1 MSSPKQQADQAPQT
15 QRCLRNWKP
24 ETVGFCAALASA
36 VCYTISL
43 SFMRGLTN
51 YDVSPLWSLGLKE
64 LVSVSCVAPAI
75 IVMALR
81 GKYRFRWSA
90 FWALVAAG
98 LSCEIVGAIPHLLA
112 YAAIGLALA
121 TPLIQAAQ
129 LIFSSIVG
137 AVWLKE
143 RVTKSKIVALV
154 LLVVAVFLL
163 GGNGSGDQI
172 AGKDMKLGLG
182 LFFCLCTAIGY
193 GAQLAI
199 MRRVLRDDSDEELL
213 KKPDFVR
220 TPTTLVMVT
229 ITGVGV
235 VVCGI
240 LLTAQEGPR
249 VWIEPPIECL
259 RIVVMAGI
267 ANMCGFFLQI
277 ESLRRLFVLKQTLI
291 ASAQTAALCMVGVAL
306 FGETFGILTALGVA
320 LVLAGVIVSGF
331 SK

>member
-1 MSSPKQQADQAPQT
+1 MSSSDQQAPQT
-15 QRCLRNWKP
+15 RAIQKRWKP
-24 ETVGFCAALASA
+24 ETVGFCEALASA
-36 VCYTISL
+36 VFYTISL
-43 SFMRGLTN
+43 SSMRGLTN
-51 YDVSPLWSLGLKE
+51 YDVSPLWSLGVKE
-64 LVSVSCVAPAI
+64 LVSVCCVMPVI

-81 GKYRFRWSA
+81 GKYRFRWGA

-98 LSCEIVGAIPHLLA
+98 ASCEIVGSIPHLWA

-121 TPLIQAAQ
+121 TPLVLAAQ
-129 LIFSSIVG
+129 LICSSIVG

-143 RVTKSKIVALV
+143 RVTRSKIVALV

-163 GGNGSGDQI
+163 SGNGSDAEI
-172 AGKDMKLGLG
+172 AGKETRLALG

-193 GAQLAI
+193 AGQLAI
-199 MRRVLRDDSDEELL
+199 MRRVLRDDSDEEAM
-213 KKPDFVR
+213 KKPGYVR

-229 ITGVGV
+229 VTGVGV

-240 LLTAQEGPR
+240 LLTAQKGPG
-249 VWIEPPIECL
+249 VWLEPPIECW

-267 ANMCGFFLQI
+267 ANMCGFYLQI
-277 ESLRRLFVLKQTLI
+277 ESLRRLYVLKQTLI
-291 ASAQTAALCMVGVAL
+291 ASAQAAALCLVGVLL